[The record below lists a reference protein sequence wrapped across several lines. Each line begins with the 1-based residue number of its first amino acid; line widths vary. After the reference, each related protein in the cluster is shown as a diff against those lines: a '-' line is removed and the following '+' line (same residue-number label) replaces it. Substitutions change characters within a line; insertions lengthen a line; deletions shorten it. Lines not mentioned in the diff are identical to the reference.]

1 VQILVQ
7 FLLAKLTMAITKPTA
22 NFLFDTRSKLK
33 KTGKYPLK
41 LVVYFLGHKR
51 RYGLPYSFTEAE
63 WKKLNSTKL
72 RDNALKEAK
81 IKLDYYIGDKF
92 EHALKKIDGVFDFE
106 KFKTAYFED
115 TKLNL
120 SNRDVYV
127 VFNEYISKL
136 KKSGQVGTAEIYTTA
151 LKTFQNFRKRLSFNN
166 VTVVFLEEY
175 EKQMLSEGK
184 SVAYIAMNLRSLRAV
199 YNMAISS
206 GLVGSEKYPFSKS
219 ANDKKYKIKK
229 GSNIKKALTEGE
241 LKLLKSYVP
250 KTPAQRKAYLFWWFS
265 FYANG
270 LNMKDICL
278 LRNKNITVD
287 KIEIYRAKTEHSNN
301 SPQKIAMK
309 LSPEINAIIS
319 EIGNQDKSPDAY
331 IFNILKHGISAQQ
344 ERDSI
349 QSFTR
354 NINKHMKKI
363 SEEVGLSDVITTY
376 WARHSFSTY
385 LKRKGVSIEVISEAL
400 GHSSIKTTRTYLDS
414 FTDETL
420 EKTAELL
427 ADI

>member
-1 VQILVQ
+1 
-7 FLLAKLTMAITKPTA
+7 MAITKPTA
-22 NFLFDTRSKLK
+22 SLFLDTRAKLK
-33 KTGKYPLK
+33 KTGKYPVK
-41 LVVYFLGHKR
+41 VTVYYLGHKQ
-51 RYGLPYSFTEAE
+51 RYGLPYTFTEAE

-92 EHALKKIDGVFDFE
+92 EQALKKIDGAFDFE
-106 KFKTAYFED
+106 KFKAAYLED
-115 TKLNL
+115 NKLNL
-120 SNRDVYV
+120 STRDVYA
-127 VFNEYISKL
+127 VFNDYISKL
-136 KKSGQVGTAEIYTTA
+136 NKSEQVGTAEIYGTA

-175 EKQMLSEGK
+175 EKQMLSDGK

-206 GLVGSEKYPFSKS
+206 GLVASEKYPFSKS
-219 ANDKKYKIKK
+219 PNDNKYKIKK
-229 GSNIKKALTEGE
+229 GSNIKKALTEGQ

-250 KTPAQRKAYLFWWFS
+250 KTPAQRKAYLYWWFS

-278 LRNKNITVD
+278 LRNRNITVD
-287 KIEIYRAKTEHSNN
+287 KIEVYRAKTEHSNN
-301 SPQKIAMK
+301 SPKKISMK
-309 LSPEINAIIS
+309 LSPAIIDIIN

-331 IFNILKHGISAQQ
+331 IFNILKHGLSAQQ

-363 SEEVGLSDVITTY
+363 GEEVGLIDVITTY

-385 LKRKGVSIEVISEAL
+385 LKQKGVSVEVISEAL
-400 GHSSIKTTRTYLDS
+400 GHSSINTTRTYLDS